1 MASVGSF
8 MIVKKLGED
17 LTRDLEH
24 NLNDILMEVEKLLRI
39 LDCKVVTMW
48 LQSYRQLVEKPRS

>member
-1 MASVGSF
+1 